1 VSGFVRRRWRWV
13 AAIAAVPVVLA
24 IGMVVADFMLDEPF
38 RRDLERRMNARLKGY
53 KVSVGKADVHLL
65 GIAFDLKDIVVIQE
79 AHPDP
84 PVAKL
89 KALSASLQWK
99 ALIHRR
105 LVANFTFDRPTVYF
119 NLAHFRAEQKDPTP
133 VSEHGWQDAL
143 EAIYPFKINEVKI
156 VEGDVTYEDRGPFPP
171 LHLSRINMRAD
182 NIRNIH
188 SRHRSYPSDIRLE
201 ARVFEE
207 GGIVLDGNADF
218 LGEPSIGLK
227 AGVDFKQIKLDY
239 LKPITERY
247 HVAIRKGTLAGQG
260 TVEHTQ
266 SGETTALIREVRAD
280 GLDVDWIHKAE
291 TQASETQVKQTAVK
305 KTEEA
310 SNKPGMLVKLD
321 VLRIAHSTFG
331 VTNASA
337 DPIYRVF
344 ISDAE
349 VEVKNLSNQSSEGT
363 SEVNLRGKFMGSGPA
378 VAHATVRAGDKGP
391 NLDLALRITDTDLV
405 AMNDIFRAYGK
416 FDIAAGKF
424 SFFSE
429 LSVKDSRID
438 GYVKPLFRDLKVTD
452 ARNDEE
458 KSVFRKLYVKLVG
471 GVAKLLENRSRK
483 EVATVTPVGG
493 RLDEPKTSTWQV
505 VVNLVRN
512 AFIKAILPGFEE
524 EVSRLKRA

>member
-13 AAIAAVPVVLA
+13 AAIAAVPVLLA
-24 IGMVVADFMLDEPF
+24 IGIVVADFMLDEPF
-38 RRDLERRMNARLKGY
+38 RRDLEQRMNDRLKGY
-53 KVSVGKADVHLL
+53 KVRVGKADVHLL
-65 GIAFDLKDIVVIQE
+65 GLAFDLKDLTVIQE

-89 KALSASLQWK
+89 KTLSASLQWK

-143 EAIYPFKINEVKI
+143 ESIYPFKINELKI
-156 VEGDVTYEDRGPFPP
+156 VEGDATYEDRGPFPP

-188 SRHRSYPSDIRLE
+188 SRHRNYPSDIRLE
-201 ARVFEE
+201 ARVFDE
-207 GGIVLDGNADF
+207 GGVVVDGNADF

-227 AGVDFKQIKLDY
+227 ADVDFKQIKLDY

-247 HVAIRKGTLAGQG
+247 HVAVRKGLLAGQG
-260 TVEHTQ
+260 TVERTQ
-266 SGETTALIREVRAD
+266 SGETTALLREVRAD

-291 TQASETQVKQTAVK
+291 TQGSETQVKQTAL
-305 KTEEA
+305 KTAEET
-310 SNKPGMLVKLD
+310 SNKPGMLVKVE
-321 VLRIAHSTFG
+321 VLRIARSTFG
-331 VTNASA
+331 MFNGSA
-337 DPIYRVF
+337 DPHYRVF
-344 ISDAE
+344 LSDTE
-349 VEVKNLSNQSSEGT
+349 LEVKNLSNQSTEGSSEI
-363 SEVNLRGKFMGSGPA
+363 NLRGKFMGSGPT

-391 NLDLALRITDTDLV
+391 NFDLAIRITDTDMV

-429 LSVKDSRID
+429 LGVKDGRID
-438 GYVKPLFRDLKVTD
+438 GYLKPLFRDLKVTD
-452 ARNDEE
+452 ARPDEE
-458 KSVFRKLYVKLVG
+458 KSAFRKLYVKLVG
-471 GVAKLLENRSRK
+471 GVAKLLENRARK
-483 EVATVTPVGG
+483 EVATVTPVSG
-493 RLDEPKTSTWQV
+493 RLDDPKTSTWQV
-505 VVNLVRN
+505 IVNLVRN

-524 EVSRLKRA
+524 EVGRLKQA